1 VASGYL
7 RIAAFN
13 TSRTNCGI
21 GALAFAACAISRR
34 LQEPQ
39 SSESVRG
46 HAPAFRILQEEGVER
61 YTQLTN
67 IARTSRRMTVAVLR
81 RQLFGRH
88 VAVLNDVIDDGP
100 GALGCD
106 GLEPF

>member
-1 VASGYL
+1 MFELFGKDL
-7 RIAAFN
+7 PAAKHPAPDLV
-13 TSRTNCGI
+13 RVG
-21 GALAFAACAISRR
+21 
-34 LQEPQ
+34 
-39 SSESVRG
+39 ESVRG
-46 HAPAFRILQEEGVER
+46 HAPTFRILQEEGVER

-67 IARTSRRMTVAVLR
+67 IARTSQRMTVAVLR

-88 VAVLNDVIDDGP
+88 VAVLHDVVDDGP

>member
-1 VASGYL
+1 MFEA
-7 RIAAFN
+7 
-13 TSRTNCGI
+13 CGEDFPATEHPAPNFVRV
-21 GALAFAACAISRR
+21 G
-34 LQEPQ
+34 
-39 SSESVRG
+39 ESVRG